1 MMNRSLRVIAAL
13 VGAACVLG
21 LGLARAPV
29 ALASSGGN
37 ASAVITDCRDH
48 GKLTQT
54 YTVVALRTALAT
66 MPADVAQYTDCQ
78 DVIQTSLNAAIHSPS
93 GVATVSGDS
102 GGSFLPTWLIVLLVL
117 LALAAAAFGAMAV
130 RRRRGA

>member
-1 MMNRSLRVIAAL
+1 MNTKLCAIAAL
-13 VGAACVLG
+13 AGAACVLAVG
-21 LGLARAPV
+21 AARPPA
-29 ALASSGGN
+29 ALAS
-37 ASAVITDCRDH
+37 ASSSATAVITDCRDH

-54 YTVVALRTALAT
+54 YTVAALRNALAT

-78 DVIQTSLNAAIHSPS
+78 DVIQTALNAAIHSPT
-93 GVATVSGDS
+93 GADTVSGSS
-102 GGSFLPTWLIVLLVL
+102 GGSFLPTWLIVVLVL